1 MIEATPLEQQVE
13 RNFPWNFSVNVVDI
27 TFITLGLSLV
37 SRETVMPLLVSQ
49 MTDSKIAIGLIPAVY
64 SLGYY
69 LPQLLTANYAERLKW
84 KKPFVVWV
92 SGPGERL
99 PYLLMGLVVWSLAV
113 PAPTVALS
121 LFFLLLAA
129 SAVSN
134 GVATPAWFTLIG
146 KVLPVQRRGI
156 FFGLSGG
163 LGALMGIVGAYF
175 VGQIL
180 DNQSYPKNFAIL
192 FTLSFFFMVI
202 SWVGL
207 ILNREPEDR
216 VVKPQLSLRNYF
228 RRLPDIL
235 RHQQNYRRY
244 LISYSISRV
253 GAMAVGFFLVYGN
266 SRFSLSGAEVGLLT
280 GLLIGSQAVMNLVMG
295 WLADRR
301 GHKVVLAAS
310 TFALALAA
318 LMAWLPLSKLA
329 LMAIFILLGVALT
342 GDQVSRLSIILEFAS
357 PEDQPTYIGLTN
369 TLLAPIMTLTPLL
382 GGWLATWLG
391 YPSMFFIAMVAAA
404 LGGVLL
410 LFWVREP
417 RKSEGLTLD
426 SSGSDQ

>member
-13 RNFPWNFSVNVVDI
+13 RNFPWNFSVNLVDI
-27 TFITLGLSLV
+27 TFITLGLSLI

-49 MTDSKIAIGLIPAVY
+49 MTDSKIAIGLIPAIY

-99 PYLLMGLVVWSLAV
+99 PYLLMGLVVWSLATSA
-113 PAPTVALS
+113 PAAALS

-134 GVATPAWFTLIG
+134 GIATPAWFTLIG

-180 DNQSYPKNFAIL
+180 DSQSYPRNFALL
-192 FTLSFFFMVI
+192 FSLSFLPMVI
-202 SWVGL
+202 SWAGL
-207 ILNREPEDR
+207 ILTREPEDR
-216 VVKPQLSLRNYF
+216 LVKPQLSLRNYF
-228 RRLPDIL
+228 GRLPDIL

-244 LISYSISRV
+244 LIGYSISRV
-253 GAMAVGFFLVYGN
+253 GAMAIGFFLVYGN

-280 GLLIGSQAVMNLVMG
+280 GLLIGSQAVMNLVWG

-301 GHKVVLAAS
+301 GHKLVLAAS
-310 TFALALAA
+310 TFTLALAA
-318 LMAWLPLSKLA
+318 LIAWLALSKLA
-329 LMAIFILLGVALT
+329 LMAIFILLGAALT
-342 GDQVSRLSIILEFAS
+342 GDQISRLSIILEFAA

-369 TLLAPIMTLTPLL
+369 TLLAPVMTLAPLL

-391 YPSMFFIAMVAAA
+391 YPSMFFIATVMAA

-417 RKSEGLTLD
+417 RHL
-426 SSGSDQ
+426 SSMVKIRES